1 MSYLSIPQ
9 YSTANRLAEQTAEY
23 KRQHGAFQKVPRRF
37 SAQLSS
43 VNYQRDSQDD
53 EFEEELQD
61 VVDDPSSKSNQ
72 Q

>member
-1 MSYLSIPQ
+1 MSYLSIQQ

-23 KRQHGAFQKVPRRF
+23 KRQHGSFQKVPRRL

-61 VVDDPSSKSNQ
+61 DPKVQ
-72 Q
+72 I